1 MKVDSSLAG
10 VKVDS
15 SLAGVKVDSCS
26 NKRDQSR
33 EHVSEG
39 GGGYNQGVGL
49 SFPSCNID
57 IYSPSSST
65 YLPT

>member
-33 EHVSEG
+33 EHVSG
-39 GGGYNQGVGL
+39 GGRYNQGVGP